1 MCQAKPDPL
10 QSALEAALPY
20 AQPQHVPPSPA
31 PQGSRRRRLWEL
43 DGHAFCPVVG
53 VCLPIPLLRRLAER
67 TLGDM
72 TASSDYEVH
81 CTVVTECKHRTPMA
95 EAVQKELE
103 RRYSLVVSAAAQLK
117 HTEALAAWW
126 RSACANADWAGALWA
141 TLTHPRCTPALEHR
155 VLGEAHMLQHQ
166 VGAATRADLT
176 RLDALAHENGVLTRE
191 LAAAQHRSR
200 NQAAEFSLRL
210 EQQQGELMRVRAEL
224 LRTATALQLQGEQL
238 AEQEQA
244 APGLR
249 ERIALTQENR
259 QQNEQI
265 QHLQRALQQAQQE
278 AERLRRRTE
287 EAETQVG
294 QLRSAQLAEP
304 AAPACNAAPPLC
316 KRSVL
321 CVGGR
326 TASVPIYRQV
336 IEHTGARFLHHDG
349 GEEDNASQLDAT
361 LAAADLVICQSG
373 CISHNAYWRVKD
385 HCKRTGKQCVFV
397 ETPSRAA
404 LERALDAVALT
415 AAAGPRQD

>member
-1 MCQAKPDPL
+1 MCLAKPDPL
-10 QSALEAALPY
+10 LTAVQAALPY
-20 AQPQHVPPSPA
+20 AKTPAEPCCAA

-43 DGHAFCPVVG
+43 DSHAYCPVVG
-53 VCLPIPLLRRLAER
+53 VCLPITLLRRLADR

-72 TASSDYEVH
+72 TRHSDYEVH
-81 CTVVTECKHRTPMA
+81 CIVVTECKRRGPTA
-95 EAVQKELE
+95 EALQKELE
-103 RRYSLVVSAAAQLK
+103 RRYALEVRAAADLK

-126 RSACANADWAGALWA
+126 HAAAARADWAGALWA
-141 TLTHPRCTPALEHR
+141 TLSHPRCTPELEHR

-176 RLDALAHENGVLTRE
+176 RLDTLGHENAVLTRE

-200 NQAAEFSLRL
+200 NQAAEAALRF
-210 EQQQGELMRVRAEL
+210 EQQQGELLRLRAEL
-224 LRTATALQLQGEQL
+224 VRTATELQQQREQL
-238 AEQEQA
+238 ATLEQA
-244 APGLR
+244 APALR
-249 ERIALTQENR
+249 ERLALTEANR
-259 QQNEQI
+259 QQNEQL
-265 QHLQRALQQAQQE
+265 QQLQRTLLLAQQE
-278 AERLRRRTE
+278 AERQRQR
-287 EAETQVG
+287 AETAEAQAE
-294 QLRSAQLAEP
+294 QLRSRAVAEP
-304 AAPACNAAPPLC
+304 ASTGCGTPPQLCNRA
-316 KRSVL
+316 VL

-326 TASVPIYRQV
+326 TSSVPIYRQV

-404 LERALDAVALT
+404 LERALAEVAPP
-415 AAAGPRQD
+415 AA

>member
-20 AQPQHVPPSPA
+20 AQQPHGPSSPA

-43 DGHAFCPVVG
+43 DGHAFCPVIG
-53 VCLPIPLLRRLAER
+53 VCLPIPLLRRLADR

-72 TASSDYEVH
+72 TTCSDYEVH
-81 CTVVTECKHRTPMA
+81 CTVVTDCRRRTPTA

-103 RRYSLVVSAAAQLK
+103 RRYLLAVRATTGLK
-117 HTEALAAWW
+117 CTEALAAWW

-141 TLTHPRCTPALEHR
+141 TLTHPRCTPELEHR

-210 EQQQGELMRVRAEL
+210 EQQQGELMRARAEL

-238 AEQEQA
+238 AAQEQA
-244 APGLR
+244 MPGLR
-249 ERIALTQENR
+249 ERIELTQQNR
-259 QQNEQI
+259 QQSEQI
-265 QHLQRALQQAQQE
+265 QHLQRTLLQAQQD
-278 AERLRRRTE
+278 AERQRRRAE
-287 EAETQVG
+287 EAEAQIG
-294 QLRSAQLAEP
+294 QLHSHPVAEP
-304 AAPACNAAPPLC
+304 APPACSAAPPLC

-349 GEEDNASQLDAT
+349 GEEDNASQLDTT

-404 LERALDAVALT
+404 LERALSAVALT
-415 AAAGPRQD
+415 AAS

>member
-20 AQPQHVPPSPA
+20 AQPPRTPSSPA

-103 RRYSLVVSAAAQLK
+103 RRYILVVSAAAQLK
-117 HTEALAAWW
+117 HSEALAAWW

-224 LRTATALQLQGEQL
+224 LRTATELQLQHEQL
-238 AEQEQA
+238 AAQEQA

-249 ERIALTQENR
+249 ERMALAQENR

-265 QHLQRALQQAQQE
+265 QQLQRALQQAQQD
-278 AERLRRRTE
+278 AERQRRRAE
-287 EAETQVG
+287 EAEAQID
-294 QLRSAQLAEP
+294 QLRSRAWTE
-304 AAPACNAAPPLC
+304 AAPPACTTSQLC

-349 GEEDNASQLDAT
+349 GEEDNANQLDAT

-404 LERALDAVALT
+404 LERALNEVALSAT
-415 AAAGPRQD
+415 S

>member
-10 QSALEAALPY
+10 HSALQAALPY
-20 AQPQHVPPSPA
+20 GQHKPA
-31 PQGSRRRRLWEL
+31 PCREAQQGSRRRRLWEL

-53 VCLPIPLLRRLAER
+53 VCLPIPLLRRLADR

-72 TASSDYEVH
+72 TSCSDYEVH
-81 CTVVTECKHRTPMA
+81 CTIVTDCRRRTPTA

-103 RRYSLVVSAAAQLK
+103 RRFLLAVRATTELK
-117 HTEALAAWW
+117 DTEALAAWW
-126 RSACANADWAGALWA
+126 RRASAHADWAGALWA
-141 TLTHPRCTPALEHR
+141 TLTHPRCTPALEQR

-224 LRTATALQLQGEQL
+224 LRTATELQLHREQL
-238 AEQEQA
+238 AAQEQA

-249 ERIALTQENR
+249 ERMALTQQNR
-259 QQNEQI
+259 QQSEQI
-265 QHLQRALQQAQQE
+265 QHLQRALQQAQQD
-278 AERLRRRTE
+278 AERLRRR
-287 EAETQVG
+287 AEDADAKVD
-294 QLRSAQLAEP
+294 QLCSRSTAEP
-304 AAPACNAAPPLC
+304 PGQTGRAAPQLCNRA
-316 KRSVL
+316 VL

-385 HCKRTGKQCVFV
+385 YCKRTGTRCVFV

-415 AAAGPRQD
+415 AATSPRQD

>member
-1 MCQAKPDPL
+1 MCQAKPNPL
-10 QSALEAALPY
+10 QSALAAALPY
-20 AQPQHVPPSPA
+20 AQPQRMPSTPA

-53 VCLPIPLLRRLAER
+53 VCLPIPLLRRLADR

-72 TASSDYEVH
+72 TNCSDYEVH
-81 CTVVTECKHRTPMA
+81 CTVVTECKRRTPMA
-95 EAVQKELE
+95 EALQKELE
-103 RRYSLVVSAAAQLK
+103 RRFGLVVNAAAQLK
-117 HTEALAAWW
+117 HSEALAAWW
-126 RSACANADWAGALWA
+126 RDAAVSADWAGALWA
-141 TLTHPRCTPALEHR
+141 TLTHPRCTPELAHR

-166 VGAATRADLT
+166 VGMATRADLT
-176 RLDALAHENGVLTRE
+176 RLDALAHENAVLTRE
-191 LAAAQHRSR
+191 LAAAQYRSR
-200 NQAAEFSLRL
+200 NQAAEFALRL
-210 EQQQGELMRVRAEL
+210 EQQQGELIRVRAEL
-224 LRTATALQLQGEQL
+224 LRATTELQQQREQL
-238 AEQEQA
+238 AAQEQA

-249 ERIALTQENR
+249 ERIELTEQNR
-259 QQNEQI
+259 QQNEQL
-265 QHLQRALQQAQQE
+265 QLLQRTLLQAQQDAERQRRRADE
-278 AERLRRRTE
+278 AE
-287 EAETQVG
+287 AQVG
-294 QLRSAQLAEP
+294 QLRSRPLTEP
-304 AAPACNAAPPLC
+304 ASPGCSATPQLC
-316 KRSVL
+316 ERAVL

-404 LERALDAVALT
+404 LERALAEVALP
-415 AAAGPRQD
+415 AS

>member
-20 AQPQHVPPSPA
+20 AQPQRTPSSPA

-72 TASSDYEVH
+72 AASSDYEVH

-117 HTEALAAWW
+117 HSEALAAWW

-224 LRTATALQLQGEQL
+224 LRTATELQLQREQL
-238 AEQEQA
+238 AAQEQA

-249 ERIALTQENR
+249 ERMALVQENR

-265 QHLQRALQQAQQE
+265 QQLQRTLLQTQQD
-278 AERLRRRTE
+278 AERQRRRAE
-287 EAETQVG
+287 EAEAHIG
-294 QLRSAQLAEP
+294 QLRSRAWAEP
-304 AAPACNAAPPLC
+304 APAACTTPQLC

-404 LERALDAVALT
+404 LERALADVALP
-415 AAAGPRQD
+415 AA